1 MAINH
6 FICVQNIF
14 AIFEI
19 KKMELHEKVK
29 FYRESKKLSQD
40 SVAYNLGLDQ
50 SQYSRRENGTIQ
62 FKSDEISKLCE
73 TLEISPVE
81 LFNSESVIFNNTNQ
95 QGGNF
100 GQYISFPEE
109 LQKQYELRLQEKDEM
124 INLLKE
130 EISLYKKIHKDTDK

>member
-1 MAINH
+1 
-6 FICVQNIF
+6 
-14 AIFEI
+14 
-19 KKMELHEKVK
+19 MELHEKVK
-29 FYRESKKLSQD
+29 FYREAKKLSQD

-109 LQKQYELRLQEKDEM
+109 LQKQYELRIKEKDEM
-124 INLLKE
+124 INVLKE
-130 EISLYKKIHKDTDK
+130 EISLYKRIHKDADR

>member
-1 MAINH
+1 
-6 FICVQNIF
+6 
-14 AIFEI
+14 
-19 KKMELHEKVK
+19 MELHEKVK

>member
-1 MAINH
+1 
-6 FICVQNIF
+6 
-14 AIFEI
+14 
-19 KKMELHEKVK
+19 MELHEKVK
-29 FYRESKKLSQD
+29 FYREAKKLSQD

-100 GQYISFPEE
+100 GQYIAFPEE
-109 LQKQYELRLQEKDEM
+109 LQKQYELRIKEKDEM
-124 INLLKE
+124 INVLKE
-130 EISLYKKIHKDTDK
+130 EISLYKRIQKKSDR

>member
-1 MAINH
+1 
-6 FICVQNIF
+6 
-14 AIFEI
+14 
-19 KKMELHEKVK
+19 MELHEKVK
-29 FYRESKKLSQD
+29 FYREAKKLSQD

-50 SQYSRRENGTIQ
+50 SQYSRRENGSIK
-62 FKSDEISKLCE
+62 FNSDEISQLCQV
-73 TLEISPVE
+73 LEVTPLE

-109 LQKQYELRLQEKDEM
+109 LQKQYELRIKEKDEM

>member
-1 MAINH
+1 
-6 FICVQNIF
+6 
-14 AIFEI
+14 
-19 KKMELHEKVK
+19 MELHEKVK
-29 FYRESKKLSQD
+29 FYREAKKLSQD

-73 TLEISPVE
+73 TLEISPLE

-109 LQKQYELRLQEKDEM
+109 LQKQYELRIKEKDEM
-124 INLLKE
+124 INVLKE
-130 EISLYKKIHKDTDK
+130 EISLYKRIHKDTDR

>member
-1 MAINH
+1 
-6 FICVQNIF
+6 
-14 AIFEI
+14 
-19 KKMELHEKVK
+19 MELHEKVK
-29 FYRESKKLSQD
+29 FYREAKKLSQD

-109 LQKQYELRLQEKDEM
+109 LQKQYELRIKEKDEM
-124 INLLKE
+124 INVLKE
-130 EISLYKKIHKDTDK
+130 EISLYKRIHKDTDR

>member
-1 MAINH
+1 
-6 FICVQNIF
+6 
-14 AIFEI
+14 
-19 KKMELHEKVK
+19 MELHEKVK

-73 TLEISPVE
+73 TLEISPME

-95 QGGNF
+95 QGSNF

-130 EISLYKKIHKDTDK
+130 EISLYKKIHKDADR

>member
-1 MAINH
+1 
-6 FICVQNIF
+6 
-14 AIFEI
+14 
-19 KKMELHEKVK
+19 MELHEKVK
-29 FYRESKKLSQD
+29 FYREAKKLSQD

-73 TLEISPVE
+73 TLEISPLE

-109 LQKQYELRLQEKDEM
+109 LQKKYELRIKEKDEM
-124 INLLKE
+124 INVLKE
-130 EISLYKKIHKDTDK
+130 EISLYKRIQKKSDR

>member
-1 MAINH
+1 
-6 FICVQNIF
+6 
-14 AIFEI
+14 
-19 KKMELHEKVK
+19 MELHEKVK
-29 FYRESKKLSQD
+29 FYREAKKLSQD

-73 TLEISPVE
+73 TLEISPLE

-109 LQKQYELRLQEKDEM
+109 LQKQYELRIKEKDEM
-124 INLLKE
+124 INVLKE
-130 EISLYKKIHKDTDK
+130 EISLYKRIHKDADR

>member
-1 MAINH
+1 
-6 FICVQNIF
+6 
-14 AIFEI
+14 
-19 KKMELHEKVK
+19 MELHENVK
-29 FYRESKKLSQD
+29 FYREAKKLSQD

-73 TLEISPVE
+73 TLEISPLE

-109 LQKQYELRLQEKDEM
+109 LQKQYELRIKEKDEM
-124 INLLKE
+124 INVLKE
-130 EISLYKKIHKDTDK
+130 EISLYKRIHKDTDR

>member
-1 MAINH
+1 
-6 FICVQNIF
+6 
-14 AIFEI
+14 
-19 KKMELHEKVK
+19 MELHEKVK
-29 FYRESKKLSQD
+29 FYREAKKLSQD

-73 TLEISPVE
+73 TLEISPLE
-81 LFNSESVIFNNTNQ
+81 LFNSETVIFNNTNQ

-109 LQKQYELRLQEKDEM
+109 LQKQYELRIKEKDEM
-124 INLLKE
+124 INVLKE
-130 EISLYKKIHKDTDK
+130 EISLYKRIHKDTDR